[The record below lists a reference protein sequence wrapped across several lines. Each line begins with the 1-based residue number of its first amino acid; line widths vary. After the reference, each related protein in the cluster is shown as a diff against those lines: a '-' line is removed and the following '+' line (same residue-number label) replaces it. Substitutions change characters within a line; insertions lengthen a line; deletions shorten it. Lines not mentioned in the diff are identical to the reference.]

1 MKGKRK
7 WILSVLMLASMT
19 MLVACGNTK
28 EVTENP
34 TTPQEPT
41 EEPTPT
47 EKPEEEPT
55 MELTEETIEVVIAHP
70 GEDASTQVNI
80 SWHSSGTNCKV
91 EYTVASDTA
100 FANATV
106 KEVAGVLNATEEYY
120 DVASG
125 AFYNFKCT
133 LENLT
138 PGTEYIYRIIASASV
153 SDAHSFTTA
162 GNDGTFN
169 FGWVA
174 DVHANPGEAY
184 KMKNVNKLIANM
196 ENLTGDIDVFLFSGD
211 LVEYGNTYEDW
222 LQWDNCNLFRNYAVA
237 TVPGNKEY
245 YKLTPAGRVKAY
257 SGEWYLDNTNIPA
270 NGPEGAEACCWFIYD
285 NVLFMS
291 INSNQESGSNN
302 KTPNNPSAILAAQQK
317 WFRQVLTEQKD
328 NYKYIV
334 VQTHYAYFDTIDAAG
349 NYNDGDPCSWGG
361 YGNWRKLF
369 DEFGVDLALS
379 GDYHEYVR
387 TNPIYK
393 NETSTD
399 SNQGTV
405 YLTYTQIPTY
415 AGTLTLRDSSNP
427 LIAKC
432 STEGASTIA
441 SGVFTVTNESITF
454 QLVGYDGKVVDST
467 TIPVKDRTMK

>member
-1 MKGKRK
+1 M
-7 WILSVLMLASMT
+7 
-19 MLVACGNTK
+19 
-28 EVTENP
+28 
-34 TTPQEPT
+34 
-41 EEPTPT
+41 
-47 EKPEEEPT
+47 
-55 MELTEETIEVVIAHP
+55 AHP
-70 GEDASTQVNI
+70 GEDATTQVNL
-80 SWHSSGTNCKV
+80 SWHSTAESCMV
-91 EYTVASDTA
+91 EYTLASDKKFRKA
-100 FANATV
+100 KEIVLDGV
-106 KEVAGVLNATEEYY
+106 KNDTEKYY
-120 DVASG
+120 DVESG
-125 AFYNFKCT
+125 SFYNYKCT
-133 LENLT
+133 LEDLST
-138 PGTEYIYRIIASASV
+138 GKDYIYRITAYGSV
-153 SDAHSFTTA
+153 SETYSFKTA
-162 GNDGTFN
+162 GKDGSFN

-174 DVHANPGEAY
+174 DVHANPGEST
-184 KMKNVNKLIANM
+184 KIKNVNKLVANLEALTS
-196 ENLTGDIDVFLFSGD
+196 ENKGLDFFLFTGDM
-211 LVEYGNTYEDW
+211 VEYGNNYSHW
-222 LQWDNCNLFRNYAVA
+222 LQWDKSDLFRNYTVA
-237 TVPGNKEY
+237 TIPGNKEY
-245 YKLTPAGRVKAY
+245 YKQTDSGRIKYY

-317 WFRQVLTEQKD
+317 WFRQVVTEQKD

-405 YLTYTQIPTY
+405 YLTYTQIPTS
-415 AGTLTLRDSSNP
+415 GGILTLRDSSNP

-432 STEGASTIA
+432 STEGASTIS

-467 TIPVKDRTMK
+467 IIPVKDRTVK